1 MCSPSANLDPDSRMR
16 ESALRFL
23 DARINYE
30 RIPSAPYRTQE
41 LKLERMRQLLAR
53 LDNPHDGLPC
63 VHIAGTKGKGSTAAM
78 TGGVLSASGYRTGV
92 FTSPHLDRIEERL
105 AIDGAPCSASE
116 LAELVREVAPAV
128 EAMDR
133 TADTGPT
140 YFEVVT
146 AMAMVHFARRGVD
159 VAVLEVGLG
168 GRLDATNVCLPMVC
182 AITSIGFDHTKQL
195 GNTLRSIAR
204 EKAGIVKSG
213 RPVVSGV
220 VNPEPRDV
228 IRRICKQ
235 RRSRLV
241 ELDVDFRFEYFP
253 PRQLELAPAAGKMDF
268 HCLAPN
274 RQRSRQCLSLALL
287 GRHQAANAAVTLA
300 VLGELEQEGWKIPDS
315 AIRSGSAD
323 TVWPARVEILA
334 RRPAIVL
341 DSAHNPSSIEALVR
355 VLDESFSA
363 RRRLLVFATTKGKDV
378 ASMLRRLLGCFDEV
392 IFTQYLNNPRAVP
405 ASELAAMAAEMTGGQ
420 FRVCPR
426 PAAAWDEVRSLATP
440 DDLICVT
447 GSFFIAAE
455 MRQEIWARPAPIP
468 TAGIG
473 CDFA

>member
-1 MCSPSANLDPDSRMR
+1 
-16 ESALRFL
+16 
-23 DARINYE
+23 
-30 RIPSAPYRTQE
+30 
-41 LKLERMRQLLAR
+41 
-53 LDNPHDGLPC
+53 
-63 VHIAGTKGKGSTAAM
+63 
-78 TGGVLSASGYRTGV
+78 
-92 FTSPHLDRIEERL
+92 
-105 AIDGAPCSASE
+105 
-116 LAELVREVAPAV
+116 
-128 EAMDR
+128 
-133 TADTGPT
+133 
-140 YFEVVT
+140 
-146 AMAMVHFARRGVD
+146 
-159 VAVLEVGLG
+159 
-168 GRLDATNVCLPMVC
+168 
-182 AITSIGFDHTKQL
+182 
-195 GNTLRSIAR
+195 
-204 EKAGIVKSG
+204 
-213 RPVVSGV
+213 
-220 VNPEPRDV
+220 
-228 IRRICKQ
+228 
-235 RRSRLV
+235 
-241 ELDVDFRFEYFP
+241 
-253 PRQLELAPAAGKMDF
+253 
-268 HCLAPN
+268 
-274 RQRSRQCLSLALL
+274 
-287 GRHQAANAAVTLA
+287 

-315 AIRSGSAD
+315 AIRSGLAD